1 MLTEKVRITVL
12 LEGNIVAIMLHGL
25 HFDLLYVSKK
35 LGIYDYLEVLRD
47 SG

>member
-12 LEGNIVAIMLHGL
+12 LKGNIVAIMLHCL
-25 HFDLLYVSKK
+25 HFDLYVSKK